1 MVTEVLAA
9 LDEVR
14 APPHIERGR
23 PLDVIR
29 HLGAIEPT
37 GYDPGVDA
45 ILEEFLRIA
54 PWLPWRQT
62 AGHLGVLRADYLDN
76 YGYVQLIGPPP
87 TLLLYCWTGDVVSD
101 AVLVNSSNSSSSG

>member
-54 PWLPWRQT
+54 PGCRGDRPRAISAFCAPTTSTTT
-62 AGHLGVLRADYLDN
+62 A
-76 YGYVQLIGPPP
+76 
-87 TLLLYCWTGDVVSD
+87 TCS
-101 AVLVNSSNSSSSG
+101 

>member
-54 PWLPWRQT
+54 P
-62 AGHLGVLRADYLDN
+62 
-76 YGYVQLIGPPP
+76 
-87 TLLLYCWTGDVVSD
+87 
-101 AVLVNSSNSSSSG
+101 